1 MHVCILEDIEK
12 NFKYLGHSLL
22 REPERGGNCALRI
35 TFDVEA
41 LSHRENLPRRK
52 VSVEMCPAF

>member
-1 MHVCILEDIEK
+1 MCTYASYRMLKKD
-12 NFKYLGHSLL
+12 NPGHSPV
-22 REPERGGNCALRI
+22 RESERSGNSALRI

-41 LSHRENLPRRK
+41 LSQRRNLPRRK